1 MGSKMNWGAYF
12 RAVIAVAVLRAAD
25 LYITFVY
32 TPDLASEWNPLVSF
46 FGLTW
51 YGFVVT
57 QILICAFIA
66 AMMFFYFN
74 RTPPEINLDGLSL
87 NDFSYV
93 YFFGKLHPWPRRLFT
108 LPQHPRR
115 HLALNGYIFMVAAIG
130 ISIFAIVNNALLI
143 SENATYTAFVQEYHS
158 SFFPLTFA
166 LMIIIAFYAFFHKEF
181 EYYKKNR
188 MINDLQV
195 ANADY

>member
-1 MGSKMNWGAYF
+1 MELISAMNSKMNWGAYF
-12 RAVIAVAVLRAAD
+12 RAVLAVVVLRAAD

-32 TPDLASEWNPLVSF
+32 TPDLTSEWNPLVSF
-46 FGLTW
+46 FGFTW

-57 QILICAFIA
+57 QICICTIIA
-66 AMMFFYFN
+66 TMMFFYFD

-93 YFFGKLHPWPRRLFT
+93 YFFGKLHPWPKRLFT
-108 LPQHPRR
+108 LPRHPRR
-115 HLALNGYIFMVAAIG
+115 HLALNGYIFMIATIG
-130 ISIFAIVNNALLI
+130 ISIFAIINNILLI
-143 SENATYTAFVQEYHS
+143 LENATYTAFVQEYYS

-166 LMIIIAFYAFFHKEF
+166 LIVIVAFYAFFLKEF

-188 MINDLQV
+188 MINTV
-195 ANADY
+195 